1 MARFAPAKRDVFDEF
16 ATEILHN
23 YAEGRW
29 VVAVDGPEGSG
40 QSAVADGIAASIEAQ
55 GTAAV
60 RASTDGVEDFR
71 SQILEPFRAGSGNA
85 ILVVDGRGLLRPPLS
100 SIFVYTIWIG
110 VAPDGAPEPTEGQRD
125 YERTI
130 RPRMAATANLNNSD
144 PDHPRRTFS
153 DSC

>member
-29 VVAVDGPEGSG
+29 VIAVDGPQGAG
-40 QSAVADGIAASIEAQ
+40 QSEIADGIAASIEAL
-55 GTAAV
+55 GTTAV
-60 RASTDGVEDFR
+60 RASTEGVADFR
-71 SQILEPFRAGSGNA
+71 SEVLAPFRAGTGNA
-85 ILVVDGRGLLRPPLS
+85 ILIVDGRELLRPPLA
-100 SIFVYTIWIG
+100 SIFVYSIWIG
-110 VAPDGAPEPTEGQRD
+110 VAPDGAPESTEDQRA

-130 RPRMAATANLNNSD
+130 RPRLTATANLNNSD